1 MSEKEIMLSLAV
13 VAFLLYLVYAIYK
26 SVQENKEE
34 QEREKN
40 LELYEIEKK
49 EKEIKKRKEYSV
61 RWNKK
66 IQSQFNKTILY
77 KTNRPVKVL
86 LGDYH
91 SGMAPFSN
99 SVLRTMGIETE
110 VVPSASDII
119 DRIQEGKKY
128 DLIIT
133 NNTYPKGECGM
144 DVLLLKEIAGFNIPI
159 VVLTTEMKSRN
170 RFLDYGFDEY
180 IEKPL
185 DEKKVK
191 DVFKKLLKDLKF
203 SKIKSNKS

>member
-1 MSEKEIMLSLAV
+1 MIEKEIMLSLAV

-40 LELYEIEKK
+40 LELYEK
-49 EKEIKKRKEYSV
+49 EQKEIIKRKEYSV
-61 RWNKK
+61 KWNKK

-77 KTNRPVKVL
+77 KTNRTVKVL

-91 SGMAPFSN
+91 SGMAPLSN
-99 SVLRTMGIETE
+99 SILRNMGIETE

-128 DLIIT
+128 DMIIT
-133 NNTYPKGECGM
+133 NNTYPKGECGR
-144 DVLLLKEIAGFNIPI
+144 DVLKLKEIAGFNIPI
-159 VVLTTEMKSRN
+159 VVLTTEIKSRD

-191 DVFKKLLKDLKF
+191 DVFKKLLKDVKF
-203 SKIKSNKS
+203 SKNKSNKS